1 MFLQLCF
8 YMQKITLYICI
19 YLNTQEEQAQWK
31 KSGS

>member
-1 MFLQLCF
+1 MFLYAKDYF
-8 YMQKITLYICI
+8 IYII